1 MDEMRGEVKVV
12 VMKVGATFTDVL
24 ACILFN
30 KNMCLTISSVFTSR
44 IKSTVKF
51 RRRLCTWHFIV
62 SMSFICKKLGW
73 YHSMLQIN
81 FVFNIDY
88 IIGCVIGGGGGP
100 YFFVDLEELQQ
111 MHTSYVGKYF
121 VKLRSTICM
130 GCQFI

>member
-12 VMKVGATFTDVL
+12 VMKVGATFPDVL
-24 ACILFN
+24 ACILFK

-100 YFFVDLEELQQ
+100 YLFENLEDLLQI
-111 MHTSYVGKYF
+111 HTSYIGKQLF
-121 VKLRSTICM
+121 DIRQTRCIGFQM
-130 GCQFI
+130 I